1 MRQEHRAAPAAP
13 AAAPDPLAIRRSHG
27 YVRLLIL
34 AALIGVPVAMVS
46 YGFQYVVSKLQTWFF
61 DSLPKE
67 LGFSAA
73 PIWWPLPVLVLAG
86 ILVPLAITRL
96 PGNGGHSP
104 ADGFKPAGALPPEQ
118 LAGVTLAAIASL
130 SLGVVL
136 GPEAPLIAIGAG
148 LGVLAVRLVK
158 RDSPPQVATV
168 IAAAGS
174 FAAISALLGS
184 PLLGAFLLMEASG
197 LGGPMLGLVLVPG
210 LLAAGVGTLI
220 FIGLDNVTGLGT
232 YSLAI
237 PNLPT
242 FTHVTGVL
250 FLWAI
255 AFGFAS
261 AALGWLIHAIG
272 VLVRPMVERRIFVLT
287 PVIGAVIAGLAILFE
302 QVSGHSSHEVLF
314 SGENSLA
321 GLVQN
326 PGAWTAGALLLLAT
340 CKALAYGLS
349 LSSFRGG
356 PTFPAMFVGTA
367 LGMAV
372 ANLPGLSLVPAV
384 GMGLAAMC
392 ATMLQLPFTSVLLAT
407 VFLQSDSLELMP
419 LIIVAVVVA
428 YVAVARLPE
437 PSTLWPRP
445 AKAMKAAPSAAG

>member
-1 MRQEHRAAPAAP
+1 M
-13 AAAPDPLAIRRSHG
+13 
-27 YVRLLIL
+27 
-34 AALIGVPVAMVS
+34 
-46 YGFQYVVSKLQTWFF
+46 
-61 DSLPKE
+61 
-67 LGFSAA
+67 
-73 PIWWPLPVLVLAG
+73 
-86 ILVPLAITRL
+86 
-96 PGNGGHSP
+96 
-104 ADGFKPAGALPPEQ
+104 
-118 LAGVTLAAIASL
+118 
-130 SLGVVL
+130 
-136 GPEAPLIAIGAG
+136 
-148 LGVLAVRLVK
+148 
-158 RDSPPQVATV
+158 ATV

-220 FIGLDNVTGLGT
+220 FIGLDNMTGLGT

-237 PNLPT
+237 PNLPA

-250 FLWAI
+250 FLWAV

-445 AKAMKAAPSAAG
+445 AKAMKAAPSGAG